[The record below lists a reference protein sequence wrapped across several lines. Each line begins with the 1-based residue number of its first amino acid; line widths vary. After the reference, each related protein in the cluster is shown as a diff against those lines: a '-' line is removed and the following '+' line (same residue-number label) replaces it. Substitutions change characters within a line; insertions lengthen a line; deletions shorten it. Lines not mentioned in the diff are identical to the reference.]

1 MRQFLTVLKFELNN
15 YFKNK
20 SFLLTTIV
28 LMILAVGIIAVPG
41 VIMNMDR
48 GGSGNST
55 VSGSVSTGDETDGD
69 VSEDAEESAV
79 SFALW
84 DKNGSL
90 VDTGAFAAS
99 MGMNVEWISC
109 TDTDQV
115 EDAVNSGEAEAGFIV
130 EDLLHYT
137 YVVENNS
144 MYDMTQDAFSQAAAI
159 TYRAQILTEQGM
171 DPVQIETLY
180 QTQPAVETKILGKD
194 SAGNYAYTY
203 MLIMV
208 LYFLLIFYGQM
219 IATSVTSEK
228 SNRAIEILVT
238 SVDSNSL
245 IFGKVL
251 AGAIAGLI
259 QCALILGSAVGAY
272 QIFGES
278 WGGLLDN
285 VFDIP
290 IPVWAAFA
298 VFGIMGYLLYA
309 FCFGMLGALVS
320 KTEDISK
327 AATPITMIYLVSFFI
342 AIFGMNDSD
351 GILMRVAS
359 FIPFTSSNGML
370 IRISMGSVE
379 IWEIII
385 SGVLLAATCA
395 VTGFLAAKIFRFGT
409 LMYGNPIKFTTALK
423 KIREK

>member
-1 MRQFLTVLKFELNN
+1 MKQFLTVLKFELNN

-20 SFLLTTIV
+20 SFVLTTIV
-28 LMILAVGIIAVPG
+28 LMVLAAGIIALPG
-41 VIMNMDR
+41 LLMGRDD
-48 GGSGNST
+48 SSS
-55 VSGSVSTGDETDGD
+55 VSGGAESGAAAEETDWT
-69 VSEDAEESAV
+69 V
-79 SFALW
+79 ALF
-84 DKNGSL
+84 DKNGNIS
-90 VDTGAFAAS
+90 DPAAFGEA
-99 MGMNVEWISC
+99 MGMNIEWVIC
-109 TDTDQV
+109 TDSAQV
-115 EDAVNSGEAEAGFIV
+115 EDAVNEGNAEAGFIV

-137 YVVENNS
+137 YVVENRS
-144 MYDMTQDAFSQAAAI
+144 MSDTLQSAFSQAAAMSW
-159 TYRAQILTEQGM
+159 RAQTLIEEGL
-171 DPVQIETLY
+171 DPAEIESLY
-180 QTQPAVETKILGKD
+180 QVQPQYETQILGKD
-194 SAGNYAYTY
+194 SAGSYAYTY
-203 MLIMV
+203 MLIII

-259 QCALILGSAVGAY
+259 QCVLILGSAVGTY
-272 QIFGES
+272 QIFRES

-290 IPVWAAFA
+290 VPVWAAFG
-298 VFGIMGYLLYA
+298 VFGMMGYLLYA

-327 AATPITMIYLVSFFI
+327 ASMPVLMIYIISFFI
-342 AIFGMNDSD
+342 AIMGLNDSNS
-351 GILMRVAS
+351 LLVRVAS

-379 IWEIII
+379 MWEIIV
-385 SGVLLAATCA
+385 SGALLAVFCVGA
-395 VTGFLAAKIFRFGT
+395 GILAAKIFRFGT

>member
-48 GGSGNST
+48 GESGNSA
-55 VSGSVSTGDETDGD
+55 VSGSVSAGEEADGD
-69 VSEDAEESAV
+69 DSEESPV

-84 DKNGSL
+84 DKNGSI

-109 TDTDQV
+109 TDADQV
-115 EDAVNSGEAEAGFIV
+115 EKAVNSGEAEAGFIV

-144 MYDMTQDAFSQAAAI
+144 MYDMNQEAFSQAAAV
-159 TYRAQILTEQGM
+159 TYRAQILTDQGI

-180 QTQPAVETKILGKD
+180 QTQPAVETQILGKD

-342 AIFGMNDSD
+342 AIFGMTDSD
-351 GILMRVAS
+351 GILMKVAS

-395 VTGFLAAKIFRFGT
+395 ATGFLAAKIFRFGT

>member
-48 GGSGNST
+48 GESGNSA
-55 VSGSVSTGDETDGD
+55 VSGSVSAGEEADGD
-69 VSEDAEESAV
+69 DSEESPV

-84 DKNGSL
+84 DKNGSI

-109 TDTDQV
+109 TDADQV
-115 EDAVNSGEAEAGFIV
+115 EEAVNSGEAEAGFIV

-144 MYDMTQDAFSQAAAI
+144 MYDMNQEAFSQAAAV
-159 TYRAQILTEQGM
+159 TYRAQILTDQGI

-180 QTQPAVETKILGKD
+180 QTQPAVETQILGKD

-342 AIFGMNDSD
+342 AIFGMTDSD
-351 GILMRVAS
+351 GILMKVAS
-359 FIPFTSSNGML
+359 FTPFTSSNGML

-379 IWEIII
+379 VWEIII

>member
-1 MRQFLTVLKFELNN
+1 MKQFLTVLKFELNN

-20 SFLLTTIV
+20 SFVLTTIV
-28 LMILAVGIIAVPG
+28 LMVLAAGIIALPG
-41 VIMNMDR
+41 LLMGRDD
-48 GGSGNST
+48 SSS
-55 VSGSVSTGDETDGD
+55 VSGGAESGAAAEETDGT
-69 VSEDAEESAV
+69 V
-79 SFALW
+79 ALF
-84 DKNGSL
+84 DKNGNIS
-90 VDTGAFAAS
+90 DPAAFGEA
-99 MGMNVEWISC
+99 MGMNIEWVIC
-109 TDTDQV
+109 TDSAQV
-115 EDAVNSGEAEAGFIV
+115 EDAVNEGNAEAGFIV

-137 YVVENNS
+137 YVVENRS
-144 MYDMTQDAFSQAAAI
+144 MSDTLQSAFSQAAAMSW
-159 TYRAQILTEQGM
+159 RAQTLIEEGL
-171 DPVQIETLY
+171 DPAEIESLY
-180 QTQPAVETKILGKD
+180 QVQPQYETQILGKD
-194 SAGNYAYTY
+194 SAGSYAYTY
-203 MLIMV
+203 MLIMI

-259 QCALILGSAVGAY
+259 QCVLILGSAVGTY
-272 QIFGES
+272 QIFRES

-290 IPVWAAFA
+290 VPVWAAFG
-298 VFGIMGYLLYA
+298 VFGMMGYLLYA

-327 AATPITMIYLVSFFI
+327 ASMPVLMIYIISFFI
-342 AIFGMNDSD
+342 AIMGLNDSNS
-351 GILMRVAS
+351 LLVRAAS

-379 IWEIII
+379 MWEIIV
-385 SGVLLAATCA
+385 SGALLAVFCVGA
-395 VTGFLAAKIFRFGT
+395 GILAAKIFRFGT

>member
-20 SFLLTTIV
+20 SFLLTTILLIV
-28 LMILAVGIIAVPG
+28 LAVGIIAVPG
-41 VIMNMDR
+41 VLMGRDS
-48 GGSGNST
+48 GSG
-55 VSGSVSTGDETDGD
+55 GDETEYAASESESTDGVDED
-69 VSEDAEESAV
+69 VSDQESVALFDKSGSIEDLSSFTALMGIQVQWLECSDES
-79 SFALW
+79 
-84 DKNGSL
+84 
-90 VDTGAFAAS
+90 
-99 MGMNVEWISC
+99 
-109 TDTDQV
+109 QV
-115 EDAVNSGEAEAGFIV
+115 EEAVNEGSVVAGFIV

-137 YVVENNS
+137 YVVENRS
-144 MYDMTQDAFSQAAAI
+144 MSDSLQTAFSQAAAAS
-159 TYRAQILTEQGM
+159 YRSQVLAEQGI
-171 DPVQIETLY
+171 DASEIEALY
-180 QTQPAVETKILGKD
+180 QIQPESETQILGKD
-194 SAGNYAYTY
+194 SAGSYAYTY

-272 QIFGES
+272 QIFRES
-278 WGGLLDN
+278 WGGLLDSL
-285 VFDIP
+285 FDIP
-290 IPVWAAFA
+290 VPVWIAFA
-298 VFGIMGYLLYA
+298 VFGMMGYLLYA

-327 AATPITMIYLVSFFI
+327 ASAPVLMLYIISFFI
-342 AIFGMNDSD
+342 AIFGLNDSN
-351 GILMRVAS
+351 GILVRVAS

-370 IRISMGSVE
+370 IRIAMGSVE
-379 IWEIII
+379 MWEIIV
-385 SGVLLAATCA
+385 SGVLLAAFCLGA
-395 VTGFLAAKIFRFGT
+395 GVLAAKIFRFGT

>member
-48 GGSGNST
+48 GESGNSA
-55 VSGSVSTGDETDGD
+55 VSGSVSAGEEADGD
-69 VSEDAEESAV
+69 DSEESPV
-79 SFALW
+79 FFALW
-84 DKNGSL
+84 DKNGSI

-109 TDTDQV
+109 TDADQV
-115 EDAVNSGEAEAGFIV
+115 EKAVNSGEAEAGFIV

-144 MYDMTQDAFSQAAAI
+144 MYDMNQEAFSQAAAV
-159 TYRAQILTEQGM
+159 TYRAQILTDQGI

-180 QTQPAVETKILGKD
+180 QTQPAVETQILGKD

-342 AIFGMNDSD
+342 AIFGMTDSD
-351 GILMRVAS
+351 GILMKVAS

>member
-84 DKNGSL
+84 DKNGSI

-144 MYDMTQDAFSQAAAI
+144 MYDMTQDAFSQAAAM

-180 QTQPAVETKILGKD
+180 QTQPVVETKILGKD

-423 KIREK
+423 NIREK

>member
-1 MRQFLTVLKFELNN
+1 MKQFLTVLKFELNN

-20 SFLLTTIV
+20 SFVLTTIV
-28 LMILAVGIIAVPG
+28 LMVLAAGIIALPG
-41 VIMNMDR
+41 LLMGRDD
-48 GGSGNST
+48 SSS
-55 VSGSVSTGDETDGD
+55 VSGDAESGAAAEETDGT
-69 VSEDAEESAV
+69 V
-79 SFALW
+79 ALF
-84 DKNGSL
+84 DKNGNIS
-90 VDTGAFAAS
+90 DPAAFGEA
-99 MGMNVEWISC
+99 MGMNIEWVIC
-109 TDTDQV
+109 TDSAQV
-115 EDAVNSGEAEAGFIV
+115 EDAVNEGNAEAGFIV

-137 YVVENNS
+137 YVVENRS
-144 MYDMTQDAFSQAAAI
+144 MSDTLQGAFSQAAAMSW
-159 TYRAQILTEQGM
+159 RAQTLTEEGL
-171 DPVQIETLY
+171 DPAEIESLY
-180 QTQPAVETKILGKD
+180 QVQPQYETQILGKD
-194 SAGNYAYTY
+194 SAGSYAYTY
-203 MLIMV
+203 MLIMI

-259 QCALILGSAVGAY
+259 QCVLILGSAVGTY
-272 QIFGES
+272 QIFRES

-290 IPVWAAFA
+290 VPVWAAFG
-298 VFGIMGYLLYA
+298 VFGMMGYLLYA

-327 AATPITMIYLVSFFI
+327 ASMPVLMIYIISFFI
-342 AIFGMNDSD
+342 AIMGVNDSNSR
-351 GILMRVAS
+351 LVRLAS
-359 FIPFTSSNGML
+359 FIAFTASNGML
-370 IRISMGSVE
+370 ILMSMGSVE
-379 IWEIII
+379 MWEIIV
-385 SGVLLAATCA
+385 SGALLAVFCVGA
-395 VTGFLAAKIFRFGT
+395 GILAAKIFRFGT

>member
-1 MRQFLTVLKFELNN
+1 MKQFLTVLKFELNN

-20 SFLLTTIV
+20 SFVLTTIV
-28 LMILAVGIIAVPG
+28 LMVLAAGIIALPG
-41 VIMNMDR
+41 LLMGRD
-48 GGSGNST
+48 GSSS
-55 VSGSVSTGDETDGD
+55 VSGGAESGAAAEETDGT
-69 VSEDAEESAV
+69 V
-79 SFALW
+79 ALF
-84 DKNGSL
+84 DKNGNIS
-90 VDTGAFAAS
+90 DPAAFGEA
-99 MGMNVEWISC
+99 MGMNIEWVIC
-109 TDTDQV
+109 TDSAQV
-115 EDAVNSGEAEAGFIV
+115 EDAVNEGNAEAGFIV

-137 YVVENNS
+137 YVVENRS
-144 MYDMTQDAFSQAAAI
+144 MSDTLQSAFSQAAAMSW
-159 TYRAQILTEQGM
+159 RAQTLIEEGL
-171 DPVQIETLY
+171 DPAEIESLY
-180 QTQPAVETKILGKD
+180 QVQPQYETQILGKD
-194 SAGNYAYTY
+194 SAGSYAYTY
-203 MLIMV
+203 MLIMI

-259 QCALILGSAVGAY
+259 QCVLILGSAVGTY
-272 QIFGES
+272 QIFRES

-290 IPVWAAFA
+290 VPVWAAFG
-298 VFGIMGYLLYA
+298 VFGMMGYLLYA

-327 AATPITMIYLVSFFI
+327 ASMPVLMIYIISFFI
-342 AIFGMNDSD
+342 AIMGLNDSNS
-351 GILMRVAS
+351 LLVRAAS

-379 IWEIII
+379 MWEIIV
-385 SGVLLAATCA
+385 SGALLAVFCVGA
-395 VTGFLAAKIFRFGT
+395 GILAAKIFRFGT

>member
-1 MRQFLTVLKFELNN
+1 MKQFLTVLKFELNN

-20 SFLLTTIV
+20 SFVLTTIV
-28 LMILAVGIIAVPG
+28 LMVLAAGIIALPG
-41 VIMNMDR
+41 LLMGRDD
-48 GGSGNST
+48 SSS
-55 VSGSVSTGDETDGD
+55 VSGGAESGAAAEETDGT
-69 VSEDAEESAV
+69 V
-79 SFALW
+79 ALF
-84 DKNGSL
+84 DKNGNIS
-90 VDTGAFAAS
+90 DPAAFGEA
-99 MGMNVEWISC
+99 MGMNIEWVIC
-109 TDTDQV
+109 TDSAQV
-115 EDAVNSGEAEAGFIV
+115 EDAVNEGNAEAGFIV

-137 YVVENNS
+137 YVVENRS
-144 MYDMTQDAFSQAAAI
+144 MSDTLQGAFSQAAAMSW
-159 TYRAQILTEQGM
+159 RAQTLTEEGL
-171 DPVQIETLY
+171 DPAEIESLY
-180 QTQPAVETKILGKD
+180 QVQPQYETQILGKD
-194 SAGNYAYTY
+194 SAGSYAYTY
-203 MLIMV
+203 MLIMI

-228 SNRAIEILVT
+228 SNRANEILVT

-259 QCALILGSAVGAY
+259 QCVLILGSAVGTY
-272 QIFGES
+272 QIFRES

-290 IPVWAAFA
+290 VPVWAAFG
-298 VFGIMGYLLYA
+298 VFGMMGYLLYA

-327 AATPITMIYLVSFFI
+327 ASMPVLMIYIISFFI
-342 AIFGMNDSD
+342 AIMGLNDSNS
-351 GILMRVAS
+351 LLVRVAS

-379 IWEIII
+379 MWEIIV
-385 SGVLLAATCA
+385 SGALLAVFCVGA
-395 VTGFLAAKIFRFGT
+395 GILAAKIFRFGT

>member
-1 MRQFLTVLKFELNN
+1 MKQFLTVLRFELNN

-20 SFLLTTIV
+20 SFLLTTIILIV
-28 LMILAVGIIAVPG
+28 LAVGIIALPG
-41 VIMNMDR
+41 IITAVE
-48 GGSGNST
+48 GGSSASEEST
-55 VSGSVSTGDETDGD
+55 VET
-69 VSEDAEESAV
+69 EESSGEGAEQTV
-79 SFALW
+79 ALL
-84 DKNGSL
+84 DENGSIADL
-90 VDTGAFAAS
+90 ETFSAA
-99 MGMNVEWISC
+99 MGMNIRWMEC
-109 TDTDQV
+109 TDKSQV
-115 EDAVNSGEAEAGFIV
+115 EDAVNDGTAEAGFIV

-137 YVVENNS
+137 YVVENRS
-144 MYDMTQDAFSQAAAI
+144 MSDTMQGAFSAAAAAV
-159 TYRAQILTEQGM
+159 YRSQVLTEQGL
-171 DPVQIETLY
+171 DPAEIETLY
-180 QTQPAVETKILGKD
+180 QIQPEYETQILGKD
-194 SAGNYAYTY
+194 SVSNYAYTY
-203 MLIMV
+203 MLIMI

-238 SVDSNSL
+238 SVDSSSL

-272 QIFGES
+272 QFFKDS

-290 IPVWAAFA
+290 APVWAAFA
-298 VFGIMGYLLYA
+298 VFGMMGYLLYA

-327 AATPITMIYLVSFFI
+327 ASMPVLMIYMISFFI
-342 AIFGMNDSD
+342 AIFGMNDSNSML
-351 GILMRVAS
+351 IKVAS
-359 FIPFTSSNGML
+359 FIPFNSSNGML
-370 IRISMGSVE
+370 IRIAMGSVE
-379 IWEIII
+379 MWEVIL
-385 SGVLLAATCA
+385 SGALLAVFCVGAG
-395 VTGFLAAKIFRFGT
+395 VLAAKIFRFGT

>member
-1 MRQFLTVLKFELNN
+1 MKQFLTVLKFELNN

-20 SFLLTTIV
+20 SFVLTTIV
-28 LMILAVGIIAVPG
+28 LMVLAAGIIALPG
-41 VIMNMDR
+41 LLMGRDD
-48 GGSGNST
+48 SSS
-55 VSGSVSTGDETDGD
+55 VSGGAESGEAAEETDGT
-69 VSEDAEESAV
+69 V
-79 SFALW
+79 ALF
-84 DKNGSL
+84 DKNGNIS
-90 VDTGAFAAS
+90 DPAAFGEA
-99 MGMNVEWISC
+99 MGMNIEWVIC
-109 TDTDQV
+109 TDSAQV
-115 EDAVNSGEAEAGFIV
+115 EDAVNEGNAEAGFIV

-137 YVVENNS
+137 YVVENRS
-144 MYDMTQDAFSQAAAI
+144 MSDTLQSAFSQAAAMSW
-159 TYRAQILTEQGM
+159 RAQTLTEEGL
-171 DPVQIETLY
+171 DPAEIESLY
-180 QTQPAVETKILGKD
+180 QVQPQYETQILGKD
-194 SAGNYAYTY
+194 SAGSYAYTY
-203 MLIMV
+203 MLIMI

-259 QCALILGSAVGAY
+259 QCVLILGSAVGTY
-272 QIFGES
+272 QIFRES

-290 IPVWAAFA
+290 VPVWAAFG
-298 VFGIMGYLLYA
+298 VFGMMGYLLYA

-327 AATPITMIYLVSFFI
+327 ASMPVLMIYIISFFI
-342 AIFGMNDSD
+342 AIMGLNDSNS
-351 GILMRVAS
+351 LLVRAAS

-379 IWEIII
+379 MWEIIV
-385 SGVLLAATCA
+385 SGALLAVFCVGA
-395 VTGFLAAKIFRFGT
+395 GILAAKIFRFGT

>member
-1 MRQFLTVLKFELNN
+1 MKQFLTVLKFELNN

-20 SFLLTTIV
+20 SFVLTTIV
-28 LMILAVGIIAVPG
+28 LMVLAAGIIALPG
-41 VIMNMDR
+41 LLMGRDD
-48 GGSGNST
+48 SSS
-55 VSGSVSTGDETDGD
+55 VSGGAESGAAAEETDGT
-69 VSEDAEESAV
+69 V
-79 SFALW
+79 ALF
-84 DKNGSL
+84 DKNGNIS
-90 VDTGAFAAS
+90 DPAAFGEA
-99 MGMNVEWISC
+99 MGMNIEWVIC
-109 TDTDQV
+109 TDSAQV
-115 EDAVNSGEAEAGFIV
+115 EDAVNEGNAEAGFIV

-137 YVVENNS
+137 YVVENRS
-144 MYDMTQDAFSQAAAI
+144 MSDTLQGAFSQAAAMSW
-159 TYRAQILTEQGM
+159 RAQTLTEEGL
-171 DPVQIETLY
+171 DPAEIESLY
-180 QTQPAVETKILGKD
+180 QVQPQYETQILGKD
-194 SAGNYAYTY
+194 SAGSYAYTY
-203 MLIMV
+203 MLIMI

-259 QCALILGSAVGAY
+259 QCVLILGSAVGTY
-272 QIFGES
+272 QIFRES

-290 IPVWAAFA
+290 VPVWAAFG
-298 VFGIMGYLLYA
+298 VFGMMGYLLYA

-327 AATPITMIYLVSFFI
+327 ASMPVLMIYIISFFI
-342 AIFGMNDSD
+342 AIMGLNDSNS
-351 GILMRVAS
+351 LLVRVAS

-379 IWEIII
+379 MWEIIV
-385 SGVLLAATCA
+385 SGALLAVFCVGA
-395 VTGFLAAKIFRFGT
+395 GILAAKIFRFGT

>member
-1 MRQFLTVLKFELNN
+1 MKQFLTVLKFELNN

-20 SFLLTTIV
+20 SFVLTTIV
-28 LMILAVGIIAVPG
+28 LMVLAAGIIALPG
-41 VIMNMDR
+41 LLMGRDD
-48 GGSGNST
+48 SSS
-55 VSGSVSTGDETDGD
+55 VSGGAESGEAAEETDGT
-69 VSEDAEESAV
+69 V
-79 SFALW
+79 ALF
-84 DKNGSL
+84 DKNGNIS
-90 VDTGAFAAS
+90 DQAAFGEA
-99 MGMNVEWISC
+99 MGMNIEWVIC
-109 TDTDQV
+109 TDSAQV
-115 EDAVNSGEAEAGFIV
+115 EDAVNEGNAEAGFIV

-137 YVVENNS
+137 YVVENRS
-144 MYDMTQDAFSQAAAI
+144 MSDTLQGAFSQAAAMSW
-159 TYRAQILTEQGM
+159 RAQTLTEEGL
-171 DPVQIETLY
+171 DPAEIESLY
-180 QTQPAVETKILGKD
+180 QVQPQYETQILGKD
-194 SAGNYAYTY
+194 SAGSYAYTY
-203 MLIMV
+203 MLIMI

-259 QCALILGSAVGAY
+259 QCVLILGSAVGTY
-272 QIFGES
+272 QIFRES

-290 IPVWAAFA
+290 VPVWAAFG
-298 VFGIMGYLLYA
+298 VFGMMGYLLYA

-327 AATPITMIYLVSFFI
+327 ASMPVLMIYIISFFI
-342 AIFGMNDSD
+342 AIMGLNDSNS
-351 GILMRVAS
+351 LLVRVAS

-379 IWEIII
+379 MWEIIV
-385 SGVLLAATCA
+385 SGALLAVFCVGA
-395 VTGFLAAKIFRFGT
+395 GILAAKIFRFGT

>member
-1 MRQFLTVLKFELNN
+1 MRQFLIVLKFELGN

-28 LMILAVGIIAVPG
+28 LMVLAVGIIAVPG
-41 VIMNMDR
+41 LIF
-48 GGSGNST
+48 GSGGRTEKNAGQT
-55 VSGSVSTGDETDGD
+55 VEL
-69 VSEDAEESAV
+69 AEEQPGQEDKIPQDTGEQERY
-79 SFALW
+79 ALY
-84 DKNGSL
+84 DINGSIE
-90 VDTGAFAAS
+90 DPSAFASS
-99 MGMNVEWISC
+99 MGQNISWIMCGSENEVEKM
-109 TDTDQV
+109 
-115 EDAVNSGEAEAGFIV
+115 VNIGEAEAGFIV

-137 YVVENNS
+137 YVVEDRS
-144 MYDMTQDAFSQAAAI
+144 TYDTVQETFSEAAAA
-159 TYRAQILTEQGM
+159 TYRSQVLEEKGL
-171 DPVQIETLY
+171 DPAEIEALY
-180 QTQPAVETKILGKD
+180 QTQPESETRVLGKD
-194 SAGNYAYTY
+194 SAGSYAYTY

-238 SVDSNSL
+238 SVDSSSL

-251 AGAIAGLI
+251 AGAISGLI

-272 QIFGES
+272 QIFRDS

-290 IPVWAAFA
+290 VPVWATFA
-298 VFGIMGYLLYA
+298 VFGMMGYLLYA

-327 AATPITMIYLVSFFI
+327 ASAPVLMLYIISFFI
-342 AIFGMNDSD
+342 AIFGLNDSN
-351 GILMRVAS
+351 GLLVRAAS

-370 IRISMGSVE
+370 IRVAMGSVE
-379 IWEIII
+379 MWEVIV
-385 SGVLLAATCA
+385 SGVLLAAFCA
-395 VTGFLAAKIFRFGT
+395 GAGVLAAKIFRFGT

-423 KIREK
+423 KIRER